1 MIGDYLIPVI
11 FLLSVLIFVHEL
23 GHFWAAKAC
32 GVRVLKFSIGFGS
45 PIGFGRYRL
54 RWVRGDTEYVVAWIP
69 LGGFVK
75 MLGEN
80 PDEEDS
86 PEAKA
91 SPEETLGA
99 KPLWQK
105 LLIVSAG
112 PIMNLVLPVL
122 LFVGMQW
129 VGTPAPAPVVGLV
142 ETGSPAAAAGVEPG
156 DRVLTIGGE
165 PVTWWQD
172 VYRAV
177 REGDATALSLELE
190 GADGAVRAV
199 EIPIQRR
206 PGLDPFGQP
215 EEAGWIGVAHW
226 RPAAVLALASPD
238 GPAAEA
244 AVRSG
249 DQVLAVG
256 DAPVDDWYGFVEAYA
271 AVSSGVVQ
279 LELARLRDGERE
291 ELTLGVPA
299 LGSVEALG
307 VLRAAARIGAV
318 SPDSPAERAG
328 LQAGDVILAYGGKEI
343 TYFDSFAQAVATS
356 KGEERPLRFLRD
368 GRVEEVAIAA
378 EPIEIEQDLA
388 GPRYRL
394 GVAGASSLVQ
404 GAMET
409 DRVRNLAVSVPRA
422 FDMTVDITRM
432 FLLGLQKLVTGE
444 VSRKNLAGPI
454 GIAQMAGD
462 AAKRGWVDY
471 MRLMVL
477 ISINLGILNL
487 LPIPILDGGQAV
499 LFTVEAMKRS
509 PLSLRA
515 KLAFQQVGLTV
526 LLLLMGLAFWN
537 DLSRLW
543 TSVMGSL

>member
-1 MIGDYLIPVI
+1 MIGEYIVPVI

-45 PIGFGRYRL
+45 PIGFGRYRM
-54 RWVRGDTEYVVAWIP
+54 RWVRGHTEYVVAWVP

-86 PEAKA
+86 PEAQA
-91 SPEETLGA
+91 IPEETLGA

-122 LFVGMQW
+122 LFAGMQW
-129 VGTPAPAPVVGLV
+129 VGTPAPAAVVGLV
-142 ETGSPAAAAGVEPG
+142 EAGSPAAEAGVAPG
-156 DRVLTIGGE
+156 DRVLSIDGE
-165 PVTWWQD
+165 PAAWWQD

-177 REGDATALSLELE
+177 HAGGADALSLELE
-190 GADGAVRAV
+190 APDGAVRTV
-199 EIPIQRR
+199 SVPVVRK
-206 PGLDPFGQP
+206 PGLDPFGQR
-215 EEAGWIGVAHW
+215 EEAGWVGIAHW
-226 RPAAVLALASPD
+226 RPAAVVALARPD
-238 GPAAEA
+238 APAAA
-244 AVRSG
+244 AALRSG
-249 DQVLAVG
+249 DQVLAVEG
-256 DAPVDDWYGFVEAYA
+256 TEVDDWYAFVDAYA
-271 AVSSGVVQ
+271 AVRDGVV
-279 LELARLRDGERE
+279 ELRVARLRDGERVE
-291 ELTLGVPA
+291 QTLGVPA
-299 LGSVEALG
+299 LGSVDALG
-307 VLRAAARIGAV
+307 ITRASARISAV

-328 LQAGDVILAYGGKEI
+328 LQAGDVIVAYGGDEV

-356 KGEERPLRFLRD
+356 GGEERTLRFLR
-368 GRVEEVAIAA
+368 GGTAREVQLAA

-394 GVAGASSLVQ
+394 GVTGASSLVQ
-404 GAMET
+404 GTMET

-432 FLLGLQKLVTGE
+432 FLLGLRKLVTGE

-499 LFTVEAMKRS
+499 LFTIEALKRT

-515 KLAFQQVGLTV
+515 KLAFQQVGLTM

-537 DLSRLW
+537 DLSRIW
-543 TSVMGSL
+543 HSVMGSL